1 VPGDMLQYFV
11 RDGGIQVKKKLKST
25 GPYRGADK
33 SLAQPTSPCILF
45 DGENILFDASL
56 VMYI

>member
-25 GPYRGADK
+25 G
-33 SLAQPTSPCILF
+33 L
-45 DGENILFDASL
+45 
-56 VMYI
+56 